1 VIFTGICN
9 KQTKGDN
16 MRSDMVKKGVERA
29 PHRSLFYAD
38 GLTAEE
44 LERPLIGIA
53 NAYNEI
59 VPGHIHLDKVAEA
72 VKAGVR
78 LAGGTPLEFNVI
90 GVCDGIAMG
99 HQGMHYSLPSRE
111 LVADSVESMVLG
123 HAFDGVVF
131 VPNCDKIVP
140 GMLMAAGRVNI
151 PSIFVSGGPMMA
163 GRYEGE
169 DIDLNTVFEAVGQ
182 YQSGKLDEE
191 KLEALA
197 CTACP
202 GCGSCSGL
210 FTANTM
216 NCLTEALG
224 MGLPG
229 NGTIPAVTGARM
241 RLAKLAGMAILRLVN
256 DNVRP
261 RDVMTRAA
269 FENAIA
275 TDMAIGGSTN
285 TVLHLPAVAH
295 DAGVDLSLS
304 LFDEIS
310 NRTPYMVKLRPS
322 GPHHMQDLDEAGG
335 ISAVMAELNGK
346 GLIHT
351 DLPTV
356 TGKTVGENIA
366 GLGRRTDII
375 RSPDAPYSAS
385 GGIAILKGNLAPDGA
400 VVKAGAVS
408 PEMMHHQGPA
418 RVFDSEE
425 ASFKA
430 IVNGEIHDGDVIVI
444 RYEGPRGGPGMRE
457 MLMPTSALAGMGLD
471 KTVALMTDGRFSGA
485 TRGAALGHVS
495 PEGAAG
501 GPIALVEEG
510 DLIEI
515 DIPGRSLT
523 LHVTEDELTCR
534 REGWTAPPP
543 KIQKGYLSR
552 YIAHVSSA
560 DRGAILE

>member
-1 VIFTGICN
+1 
-9 KQTKGDN
+9 

-44 LERPLIGIA
+44 LSRPLIGIA
-53 NAYNEI
+53 NAFNEI

-131 VPNCDKIVP
+131 IPNCDKIVP

-163 GRYEGE
+163 GRYRGE
-169 DIDLNTVFEAVGQ
+169 DIDLKTMFEAVGQ
-182 YQSGKLDEE
+182 YQTGRLEE
-191 KLEALA
+191 EELEELA
-197 CTACP
+197 YTACP

-216 NCLTEALG
+216 NCLTEVLG
-224 MGLPG
+224 IGLPG
-229 NGTIPAVTGARM
+229 NGTIPAVTGARI
-241 RLAKLAGMAILRLVN
+241 RLAKLAGMKIMELVAGGICARDIL
-256 DNVRP
+256 
-261 RDVMTRAA
+261 TKAA

-285 TVLHLPAVAH
+285 TVLHLPAIAH
-295 DAGVDLSLS
+295 DAGVELPLE

-310 NRTPYMVKLRPS
+310 NRTPYLVKLSPS
-322 GPHHMQDLDEAGG
+322 GPHHIQDLDEAGG
-335 ISAVMAELNGK
+335 IPAVLSTLNGK

-351 DLPTV
+351 NLPTV
-356 TGKTVGENIA
+356 TGRTVGENIA
-366 GLGRRTDII
+366 GKVPLNDVI
-375 RSPDAPYSAS
+375 RSAEDPYSAS
-385 GGIAILKGNLAPDGA
+385 GGIAILRGNLAPDGA
-400 VVKAGAVS
+400 VVKAGAVAS
-408 PEMMHHQGPA
+408 EMMHHTGPA

-425 ASFKA
+425 ASLAA
-430 IVNGEIHDGDVIVI
+430 ILGGEIRAGDVIVI

-457 MLMPTSALAGMGLD
+457 MLMPTSALAGMRLD
-471 KTVALMTDGRFSGA
+471 KSVALMTDGRFSGA
-485 TRGAALGHVS
+485 TRGSALCHVS
-495 PEGAAG
+495 PEAAVG

-510 DLIEI
+510 DMIEI
-515 DIPGRSLT
+515 DIPSRNLT
-523 LHVTEDELTCR
+523 LHVSEEELAHR
-534 REGWTAPPP
+534 RERWTAPAP
-543 KIQKGYLSR
+543 KIQKGYLAR
-552 YIAHVSSA
+552 YAAHVSSA
-560 DRGAILE
+560 DKGAILE